1 MTQPPSTIIQLITT
15 IAIIT
20 LPLLQP
26 TTAFTPIP
34 PPTTP
39 LPPLTM
45 CPGGWGIGTPND
57 MQEGE
62 FSPSSN
68 TQRRRRRKDSA
79 GTPASS
85 STTSSST
92 YIEDVAYA
100 VRDEDAP
107 DAGFEFV
114 GAATTASFAD
124 KVRRE
129 KEELRER
136 QRKDLME
143 VARMAGLGERV
154 RPKANVEEGE
164 GEGVEGAGERL
175 GSFGDDLMEEDGGLD
190 SLDVRVKFD

>member
-1 MTQPPSTIIQLITT
+1 MTCRQPSMRSSMLQPPSTIIQLITN
-15 IAIIT
+15 IAII
-20 LPLLQP
+20 
-26 TTAFTPIP
+26 
-34 PPTTP
+34 P

-85 STTSSST
+85 STTSST

-154 RPKANVEEGE
+154 RPKANVE
-164 GEGVEGAGERL
+164 
-175 GSFGDDLMEEDGGLD
+175 
-190 SLDVRVKFD
+190 